1 VQFFSLLAMRVSAEL
16 ERERVV
22 HERVAGHRRMAERL
36 AAANDGLRTAAE
48 EKRRFMAAVI
58 HDLRQPLATM
68 RTTLYLLRDA
78 EDPMER
84 DEGMDVLEGRVV
96 ALNGM
101 IDELLQ
107 YAEIESGRM
116 AWRIERVDLG
126 RLLHHCLD
134 GFGPVLTEKNLQLQR
149 EIAPDL
155 GEAQLDP
162 TKLTHVVGNLVAN
175 AIRFTPAGRVTVRA
189 RSSPPSRGN
198 RWRLEVEDTGIGI
211 AREELSRIFHEF
223 YQVPI
228 PDGATGG
235 RGDGAKQQDLLSR
248 TPCSP
253 SASLRGVTTP
263 SPARPV
269 TSIPAGHGLGLAIV
283 RHLCSAMGARVT
295 VASEPGRGTRF
306 ALQLPRRMRLPKG

>member
-1 VQFFSLLAMRVSAEL
+1 
-16 ERERVV
+16 
-22 HERVAGHRRMAERL
+22 
-36 AAANDGLRTAAE
+36 
-48 EKRRFMAAVI
+48 
-58 HDLRQPLATM
+58 
-68 RTTLYLLRDA
+68 
-78 EDPMER
+78 MER
-84 DEGMDVLEGRVV
+84 DEGMDVLEGRVI

-134 GFGPVLTEKNLQLQR
+134 GFAPVLTEKNLQLQR

-175 AIRFTPAGRVTVRA
+175 AIRFTPAGSVTVRA
-189 RSSPPSRGN
+189 RPAPPSRGN

-235 RGDGAKQQDLLSR
+235 RGRSSASEGAAEQGAAKQQDLLSR
-248 TPCSP
+248 TPCTP

-283 RHLCSAMGARVT
+283 RHLCGAMGARVT

-306 ALQLPRRMRLPKG
+306 ALQLPRRMRAPKG